1 MEASN
6 TFSILFYPKT
16 SDSDKHGMSPLFLRI
31 TVDSKRA
38 ELSLKRKIKPKNWCP
53 ISNKVIGKGQH
64 VDEINNHL
72 DDLKVRIRQIQA
84 EFVSQGQPYSSVT
97 LKDKLLNKGSKI
109 KTVLSIYANHNDNM
123 QSLLGVDYTYSTYR
137 RHVRTRNHLEKYI
150 FHEYGGKDL
159 FITNVDLKFIT
170 GFEHYLKLSQAGG
183 HNTIVKYVTNF
194 KKIVRIALANNWMKT
209 DPFYHWKAKWRKT
222 YREVLTEIELQLLI
236 EKDFKS
242 VRLER
247 TRDVFVF
254 CCFTGLAYIDVKN
267 LVGENIH
274 SIGNKK
280 WIRILRTKT
289 KVQST
294 IPLLPIAEEIL
305 HKYRVS
311 PTKLVGE
318 RLLPVLSNQKTNQ
331 YLKEISEM
339 CGINK
344 RMTFHLSRHT
354 FATTV
359 TLSNGVPIES
369 VSKMLGHQSMK
380 TTQIYAKVLD
390 HKLSKDM
397 ELVARKY

>member
-6 TFSILFYPKT
+6 TFSILFYPK
-16 SDSDKHGMSPLFLRI
+16 SNDSDKNGMSPLFLRI

-38 ELSLKRKIKPKNWCP
+38 ELSLKRKVKPKNWCP
-53 ISNKVIGKGQH
+53 VSNRVIGKGPH
-64 VDEINNHL
+64 IDEINNYL
-72 DDLKVRIRQIQA
+72 DDLKVRIRRIQA
-84 EFVSQGQPYSSVT
+84 EHVSQGQPYSALT
-97 LKDKLLNKGSKI
+97 IKNRLLNKGSKI
-109 KTVLSIYANHNDNM
+109 KTVLSIYDDHNNNM
-123 QSLLGVDYTYSTYR
+123 ESLLGTEYTYSTYR
-137 RHVRTRNHLEKYI
+137 RHVRTRNHLERFI

-159 FITNVDLKFIT
+159 FITNVDLKFVA
-170 GFEHYLKLSQAGG
+170 GFEYYLKMSKAGS

-194 KKIVRIALANNWMKT
+194 KKIVRLALANNWMRT
-209 DPFYHWKAKWRKT
+209 DPFYHWKARWRKT
-222 YREVLTEIELQLLI
+222 YREVLTEIELRLLI
-236 EKDFKS
+236 EKEFKLL
-242 VRLER
+242 RLER

-267 LVGENIH
+267 LGEVNIH

-289 KVQST
+289 KVQSN

-305 HKYRVS
+305 DKYRML
-311 PTKLVGE
+311 PTSQIGE
-318 RLLPVLSNQKTNQ
+318 RLLPVLSNQKMNQ
-331 YLKEISEM
+331 YLKEISQM

-369 VSKMLGHQSMK
+369 VSKMLGHQSMR

-397 ELVARKY
+397 ELVAERY